1 MKSIFFREV
10 ITVTPKIWTIRSLS
24 HYQTTT
30 HPSHLALLSLYCF
43 FLRYFSVT
51 HWDSHCFYALS
62 GTNVS
67 SYQESYFHFLLCI
80 YFICACIQILL
91 FRTTDQIIL
100 SNLEHMDG
108 LNAIYMLC
116 HSNEKYSR
124 YKNDP
129 LLFESILSNDVTM
142 WRKGRG
148 IKWKCIQ
155 YTWMSVRWCE
165 WFYFIYFCH
174 GEGTDFDVSGLLQ
187 VFLAVISSF
196 CYYRCLFTI
205 QRNVFLLN

>member
-1 MKSIFFREV
+1 MGF
-10 ITVTPKIWTIRSLS
+10 TL
-24 HYQTTT
+24 
-30 HPSHLALLSLYCF
+30 
-43 FLRYFSVT
+43 FLCPIGHQRIV
-51 HWDSHCFYALS
+51 LS
-62 GTNVS
+62 GKLFS
-67 SYQESYFHFLLCI
+67 L
-80 YFICACIQILL
+80 FIMYLFYMRVYTDTF

-100 SNLEHMDG
+100 SNLKHMDG
-108 LNAIYMLC
+108 LNAIYMQC

-174 GEGTDFDVSGLLQ
+174 GEGKDFDVSGLLQ

-205 QRNVFLLN
+205 QRYVFLLN